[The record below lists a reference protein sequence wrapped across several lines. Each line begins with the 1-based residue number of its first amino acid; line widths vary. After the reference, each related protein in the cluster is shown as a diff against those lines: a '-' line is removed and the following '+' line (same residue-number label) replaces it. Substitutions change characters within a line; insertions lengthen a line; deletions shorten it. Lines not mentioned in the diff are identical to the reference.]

1 MDSSQQIN
9 EALNQKDYKQALLIA
24 LSNSLKITL
33 KTSLKTKDN
42 TYAIAKEIDLVKGS
56 ATNIDSELLDYS
68 HENIVNFHQQK
79 TAEIY
84 QTWEQNRETLLKA
97 FDIMA
102 GGNLNLEPL
111 QFSTNSSL
119 EEEDLSQE
127 YISDIPENFEDFTTS
142 NEEDSSIISEAEFEN
157 FTTDNEQDNQSISE
171 AKFDDFAA
179 DNQSI
184 SEKEFDAFDAPDDIE
199 EDEFTQIISPDE
211 VAESSYDDFD
221 GSFGEDTSEE
231 SWVDDV
237 VIQDYEET
245 ETVGDEVLNHH
256 YVTTEEDESEALF
269 DGTDFDALGE
279 TDSAEG
285 GDEEEADWGDLLE
298 DSQTNASA
306 EEATPAPE
314 EDDIDDWNEWI
325 ESQDGGE
332 ISCNPQEIDWSEDDW
347 SDTPA

>member
-1 MDSSQQIN
+1 MDSSQQIS

-33 KTSLKTKDN
+33 KTSLKTKNN

-127 YISDIPENFEDFTTS
+127 YISDIPENFEDFSTD
-142 NEEDSSIISEAEFEN
+142 NEKDNQFISEAEFE
-157 FTTDNEQDNQSISE
+157 
-171 AKFDDFAA
+171 DFAA

-184 SEKEFDAFDAPDDIE
+184 SEEEFDGFDAPDDIE

-221 GSFGEDTSEE
+221 GSFGADTSEE

-237 VIQDYEET
+237 VIQDYEEN
-245 ETVGDEVLNHH
+245 ETVGEEVLNHN
-256 YVTTEEDESEALF
+256 YVTTDDEESEALF
-269 DGTDFDALGE
+269 EQTDFDVLGE

-298 DSQTNASA
+298 DSQTNSSA
-306 EEATPAPE
+306 EEATRAPD
-314 EDDIDDWNEWI
+314 EDSVDDWNEWI
-325 ESQDGGE
+325 ESQDDGE

-347 SDTPA
+347 SDTPV

>member
-1 MDSSQQIN
+1 
-9 EALNQKDYKQALLIA
+9 
-24 LSNSLKITL
+24 
-33 KTSLKTKDN
+33 
-42 TYAIAKEIDLVKGS
+42 
-56 ATNIDSELLDYS
+56 LDYS

-127 YISDIPENFEDFTTS
+127 YISDIPENFEDFFTD
-142 NEEDSSIISEAEFEN
+142 NEKDNQFISEAEFE
-157 FTTDNEQDNQSISE
+157 
-171 AKFDDFAA
+171 DFAA

-184 SEKEFDAFDAPDDIE
+184 SEEEFDGFDAPDDIE

-221 GSFGEDTSEE
+221 GSFGADTSEE

-237 VIQDYEET
+237 VIQDYEENK
-245 ETVGDEVLNHH
+245 TVGEEVLNHN
-256 YVTTEEDESEALF
+256 YVTTDDEESEALF
-269 DGTDFDALGE
+269 EQTDFDVLGE

-298 DSQTNASA
+298 DSQTNSSA
-306 EEATPAPE
+306 EEATRAPD
-314 EDDIDDWNEWI
+314 EDSVDDWNEWI
-325 ESQDGGE
+325 ESQDDGE
-332 ISCNPQEIDWSEDDW
+332 IRNIL
-347 SDTPA
+347 